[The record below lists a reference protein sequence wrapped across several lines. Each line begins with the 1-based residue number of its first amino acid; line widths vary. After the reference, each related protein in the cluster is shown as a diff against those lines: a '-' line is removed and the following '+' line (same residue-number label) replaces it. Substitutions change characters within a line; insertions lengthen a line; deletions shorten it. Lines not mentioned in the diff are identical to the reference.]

1 MFCEPY
7 LTSQD
12 AVFLG
17 EVRDFLDNNLT
28 DQIVAAED
36 AQRSMVAD
44 TERGDAW
51 VNLLRPRKWHV
62 GHWPKEYGGADL
74 TKLQN
79 YLLNYEM
86 GVRGTPFIPMQGL
99 SYIGPTVIH
108 FGSPEQKRTIL
119 PALVEGRDTWCQ
131 GFSEPG
137 SGSDLASV
145 STFAERRG
153 DSYVINGTKIW
164 TTDGHHADKI
174 FVLVKTDKNSSR
186 DGISFLMVDMNT
198 PGISVSPIRLMTGDH
213 DLNQIFFDEVEVPVD
228 SLLGNEGGGWAI
240 AKYLLEIERGAFVFG
255 GRLRR
260 RFQRVLDRAISK
272 DKLHGAALEIAKGI
286 EVDLSAYECTELRLG
301 HVDENGSG
309 STADASLIKIEWSE
323 LLQRIDRLGVQVSGL
338 ESMYAESGSFGATNR
353 KEGIPMPGWISSYFN
368 NLAAT
373 IYGGSNEI
381 QRNLIYRDLRKSQS

>member
-1 MFCEPY
+1 MFFEPY
-7 LTSQD
+7 LTRQD

-28 DQIVAAED
+28 EQIVAAED

-44 TERGDAW
+44 KERGDAW
-51 VNLLRPRKWHV
+51 VNRLRPKKWHV
-62 GHWPKEYGGADL
+62 GHWPEEYGGAGL

-86 GVRGTPFIPMQGL
+86 GVRGGPFIPMQGL

-108 FGSPEQKRTIL
+108 FGSPEQKQTIL

-164 TTDGHHADKI
+164 TTDGHHADKM

-198 PGISVSPIRLMTGDH
+198 PGISVSPIHLMTGDH
-213 DLNQIFFDEVEVPVD
+213 DLNEIFFDDVEVSVD
-228 SLLGNEGGGWAI
+228 CLLGDEGRGWAI

-260 RFQRVLDRAISK
+260 RFQRVLDRVVSK
-272 DKLHGAALEIAKGI
+272 DKFQEAALEVAKGI
-286 EVDLSAYECTELRLG
+286 EVDLSAYEFTELRLG
-301 HVDENGSG
+301 HVNENGSG

-353 KEGIPMPGWISSYFN
+353 KEGMAMPGWISSYFN
-368 NLAAT
+368 NLAAI

>member
-1 MFCEPY
+1 MFFEPY
-7 LTSQD
+7 LSNEDT
-12 AVFLG
+12 AFLNEVREFLG
-17 EVRDFLDNNLT
+17 LNLSEK
-28 DQIVAAED
+28 IVTAED

-44 TERGDAW
+44 KERGDAW
-51 VNLLRPRKWHV
+51 VALLRPKRWHV
-62 GHWPKEYGGADL
+62 GHWPEEHGGPGL

-86 GVRGTPFIPMQGL
+86 GIQGGPFIPMQGL
-99 SYIGPTVIH
+99 SYIGPTVMR
-108 FGSPEQKRTIL
+108 FGTPEQKQTIL
-119 PALVEGRDTWCQ
+119 PALLEGRNTWCQ

-153 DSYVINGTKIW
+153 DRYVINGSKIW

-174 FVLVKTDKNSSR
+174 FLLVKTDKHLNR
-186 DGISFLMVDMNT
+186 DGISFLMVDMKM
-198 PGISVSPIRLMTGDH
+198 PGISVLPIHLMTGDH
-213 DLNQIFFDEVEVPVD
+213 DLNQIFFDDVEVPVQ
-228 SLLGNEGGGWAI
+228 SLLGDEGGGWAI

-260 RFQRVLDRAISK
+260 RFRRVLQRATLNGR
-272 DKLHGAALEIAKGI
+272 LHGAVLEIAKKI
-286 EVDLSAYECTELRLG
+286 EVDLCAYECTELRLG
-301 HVDENGSG
+301 HLNESGSS

-338 ESMYAESGSFGATNR
+338 ESIYVETESFGATNR
-353 KEGIPMPGWISSYFN
+353 KEGTAMPGWISSYFN

-381 QRNLIYRDLRKSQS
+381 QRNLIYRALRRVHS